1 MQNLDLEHF
10 LARLKSIVSLAQR
23 FGVKTG
29 LKVSFIELEKIRRDL
44 HIENREKEA
53 GELQRV
59 IEFLRNEESLSDEL
73 FRKRVEKI
81 SQLSEEVPVGML
93 LTFRYPG
100 GDLTGELKGYL
111 ADRALIEV
119 RTQFRDKK
127 IYEVY
132 PFDIKL

>member
-1 MQNLDLEHF
+1 MHSLDLEHF
-10 LARLKSIVSLAQR
+10 LARLRSIVILAQR

-44 HIENREKEA
+44 HIANRVKEA
-53 GELQRV
+53 EELLAV
-59 IEFLRNEESLSDEL
+59 IEFLRNEEAVSDEL

-81 SQLSEEVPVGML
+81 SQLSEEVPIGML
-93 LTFRYPG
+93 LTFRHSTGY
-100 GDLTGELKGYL
+100 LTGELKGYL

-119 RTQFRDKK
+119 KTQFRDKK

-132 PFDIKL
+132 PSDIEL